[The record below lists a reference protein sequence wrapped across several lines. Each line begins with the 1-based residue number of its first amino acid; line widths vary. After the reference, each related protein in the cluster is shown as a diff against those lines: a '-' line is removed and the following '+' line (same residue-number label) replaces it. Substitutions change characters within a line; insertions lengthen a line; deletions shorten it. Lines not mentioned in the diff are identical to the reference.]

1 MVKTSAGNDPLR
13 LDSWVSAR
21 VVASPAARLIRSH
34 VLLLVLAPSKR
45 ICSGP
50 PEDLRRSILFLFRR
64 FPLLVRRLDGS
75 TGTELRRCM
84 LMGYSVLVVVD
95 DGSRKSI
102 GSLCENKYVKRCFLI
117 KVLPKEILTGRD
129 YFRWHRSSSQLFI
142 CLHVKSEIHVCR

>member
-1 MVKTSAGNDPLR
+1 MVRTSAGNDPLR
-13 LDSWVSAR
+13 FDSWVSAR

-50 PEDLRRSILFLFRR
+50 PEDLRRNILFLFRR

-84 LMGYSVLVVVD
+84 LMGYSVLVVD
-95 DGSRKSI
+95 DGSRKSM
-102 GSLCENKYVKRCFLI
+102 GSLCESKYVYRCF
-117 KVLPKEILTGRD
+117 
-129 YFRWHRSSSQLFI
+129 
-142 CLHVKSEIHVCR
+142 